1 MFWILFIIVLII
13 GCSLAYIADLFEQ
26 MKTSEY
32 EFVRVAYWILITVF
46 WITIL
51 IWMWS

>member
-13 GCSLAYIADLFEQ
+13 GCSLAYVVDLFEQ
-26 MKTSEY
+26 MKNSEY
-32 EFVRVAYWILITVF
+32 EIVRVVYWILITAF